1 MKYVIQNVFE
11 GMNIYK
17 KKGKHQSQSTGTYF
31 NDVQSERKFNTVHIN
46 SLLICINQ
54 IIIFKQKG
62 PRNY

>member
-11 GMNIYK
+11 GMNIQ
-17 KKGKHQSQSTGTYF
+17 KKGKHQSQSTYF

-46 SLLICINQ
+46 SLLKCINQ